1 MRENDFDLID
11 EIKFIMRANA
21 IDIQIKSS
29 Y

>member
-1 MRENDFDLID
+1 MQENDFSLID
-11 EIKFIMRANA
+11 EIKFIMRENA